1 MSMAGI
7 GGMEMRK
14 LSFLIGL
21 GEGAHRMIC
30 PECSGG
36 TSKEKSLLVAIHPM
50 MTKWIC
56 FRDSCGFKGRVT
68 GHGPILPKDNKVV
81 KANDSDISGYTRY
94 PINDGSGKC
103 RGWIHRNNDKGM
115 LPKVV
120 NNIDSDWCGL
130 HFPRQLTTTHCML
143 VEDRASAEA
152 MSIYFPTVA
161 LLGTYLSKDKTDI
174 LIKSGIKYGIIAL
187 DADATVSALNLKA
200 KNSFIVGMIQL
211 DKDLKDCTPK
221 ELYIKAKEA
230 NKILTSQRYR

>member
-1 MSMAGI
+1 MEGI
-7 GGMEMRK
+7 GGMEMHK

-21 GEGAHRMIC
+21 GEGTHRIDC
-30 PECSGG
+30 PKCGGG
-36 TSKEKSLLVAIHPM
+36 TSKEKSTVLISVGPM
-50 MTKWIC
+50 RTQAIC
-56 FRDSCGFKGRVT
+56 FRDSCDFYVKVT
-68 GHGPILPKDNKVV
+68 GHGPIIPKENKVV
-81 KANDSDISGYTRY
+81 KAKDEDIPGYTRY
-94 PINDGSGKC
+94 PINDASGKC
-103 RGWIHRNNDKGM
+103 RGWIHRIKAVCNR
-115 LPKVV
+115 PKVV

-221 ELYIKAKEA
+221 ELYLKAKEA
-230 NKILTSQRYR
+230 NKILTNQRDR